1 MTVLEAEIPTT
12 NASGPQEAD
21 WFEEW
26 FGEDYLRIYQ
36 HRDEEEA
43 EHAIQLIAAN
53 LPGHEVTAALDLGCG
68 AGRHTKVLFE
78 RWWTVGLD
86 LSMALLKEAR
96 RESPGA
102 PYVRA
107 DMRELPFADESFDL
121 VVNLFT
127 SFGYFDDDREH
138 LRVLS
143 CVRSSMRQGGTLVID
158 FLNASQVRRELVPY
172 DERVENGV
180 IIEQRRT
187 ITDDDRYVEK
197 IITLRDRGKE
207 YIERVRLLSAAD
219 LEGMLKGA
227 GFEVVKRFGDY
238 AGCTWSERSPRTIL
252 FANRR

>member
-1 MTVLEAEIPTT
+1 MTVLELEAPPLG
-12 NASGPQEAD
+12 ASGPQEAD

-36 HRDEEEA
+36 HRDEAEA
-43 EHAIQLIAAN
+43 EHAIELVAAN
-53 LPGHEVTAALDLGCG
+53 LPDREVNAVLDLGCG
-68 AGRHTKVLFE
+68 AGRHTRVLFE

-96 RESPGA
+96 RGSPDA

-138 LRVLS
+138 VRVLS
-143 CVRSSMRQGGTLVID
+143 CVRSAMRRGGTLVVD
-158 FLNASQVRRELVPY
+158 FLNASQVRRDLVPY

-180 IIEQRRT
+180 TIEQRRE
-187 ITDDDRYVEK
+187 ITPDDRYVEK
-197 IITLRDRGKE
+197 TIMLREKGRE
-207 YIERVRLLSAAD
+207 YIERVRLLSATD
-219 LEGMLKGA
+219 LERMLSGA

-238 AGCTWSERSPRTIL
+238 GGASWSESSPRTIL
-252 FANRR
+252 FASRR